1 MSSKNSYPKEVFV
14 QVKETKGKKQ
24 TFSIVN
30 NLTWSEDKPLTMD
43 NLSRYVLTGID
54 IFGPGNNVICTAN
67 IPAHEI
73 PAIID
78 EYYEVM
84 QIEALKP
91 ILQNNMKNADDTWP
105 KKPENKKI
113 CQTLSG
119 SPKMGRNKGTPYYK
133 MTTQDLASHRDFLA
147 SNVAKFPKNQEE
159 INTLNY
165 LLSIDQTLY
174 NKCVVFMQQREAN
187 LGTAANGSS
196 DIHTIYDSGLKPK
209 MSKKNDAGQVL
220 CYQVKINYDSSMNYP
235 FKIEILNLY
244 CTVGRTDKGTLNT
257 HPGDASDKNTVI
269 IMLNNLYDADLR
281 KANLCNANLCGAEI
295 TYADL
300 NDANLCNANLCG
312 ANMSIANLSGA
323 DLRGA
328 NLCGVN
334 LCGANL
340 SGADLNGA
348 NLSGANLNGADLN
361 GADLSYT
368 NLSGADLNNANLYNV
383 SLENADLNGASLK
396 GSCLPLQDSRLDVN
410 IDDSQTEQQL
420 YYLVQNALY
429 SKNTSE
435 EIKAVLGKEDIINLA
450 NKFHRVGE
458 CGEIIL
464 EE

>member
-84 QIEALKP
+84 QIAALKP
-91 ILQNNMKNADDTWP
+91 ILQNNIKNADDTWP
-105 KKPENKKI
+105 KNPENKKI
-113 CQTLSG
+113 CQTLAG
-119 SPKMGRNKGTPYYK
+119 SPKMGRNKGIPYFK

-147 SNVAKFPKNQEE
+147 SNVAKYPKNQEE
-159 INTLNY
+159 INNLNY

-209 MSKKNDAGQVL
+209 MSKRNDAGQVL

-269 IMLNNLYDADLR
+269 IMLNKHDGRTMFHNMENDL
-281 KANLCNANLCGAEI
+281 NAYRNV
-295 TYADL
+295 TYASQLQKADDIDAANRNAARNNNTQNQSYQL
-300 NDANLCNANLCG
+300 QYPSYNNQPQQNNNGYNDP
-312 ANMSIANLSGA
+312 
-323 DLRGA
+323 
-328 NLCGVN
+328 
-334 LCGANL
+334 
-340 SGADLNGA
+340 
-348 NLSGANLNGADLN
+348 
-361 GADLSYT
+361 SYYPPQG
-368 NLSGADLNNANLYNV
+368 NYPYN
-383 SLENADLNGASLK
+383 
-396 GSCLPLQDSRLDVN
+396 
-410 IDDSQTEQQL
+410 
-420 YYLVQNALY
+420 
-429 SKNTSE
+429 
-435 EIKAVLGKEDIINLA
+435 
-450 NKFHRVGE
+450 
-458 CGEIIL
+458 
-464 EE
+464 